1 LKNLNFLLFGISFA
15 YILSEIIF
23 LGGFKKI
30 MENNQSKK
38 NWVLKALDVVERVGN
53 GLPHPTTMFIIF
65 TLILIAVSYV
75 AAKMGV
81 KVSYE
86 TYDNAT
92 KSLVTKETAVVN
104 LLSPNSI
111 RFMYTSVIS
120 NFTSFIALGTVFTII
135 MGVGVADGSGF
146 MAAVLKKIVAV
157 TPKRAVTAT
166 VIFLGIMSNVASS
179 TGYVMLVPLGAI
191 LFMSF
196 GRHPIAGLAATFAG
210 VSGGWSANLL
220 IGTNDPVFAGMS
232 TEAARM
238 IDPNYTV
245 LPTGNWYFM
254 VASTFLITFVGTLVT
269 EKIIE
274 PRLGE
279 YIPEE
284 NIAVDDISF
293 DEKRGMKFALISL
306 VVFFIIVGML
316 VVPENALLRNPTTG
330 ELLRSPFMSGI
341 VFLMSMFFMIPG
353 IFYGIGARTIKS
365 DKDIINLMVKSINNL
380 SGFMVLIFFA
390 AQFVVFFNY
399 SNLGIILSVKG
410 ANFLQETGFVGV
422 PLIFAFIVMTA
433 IINIFI
439 AVDSAKWAI
448 MAPIFVPMF
457 MRIGFSPE
465 LTQAAYRVGD
475 SCTNVI
481 APLMPFF
488 PLVVAFAQKYDK
500 KSGMG
505 TMISLMLPYSIAFLI
520 GWIILLIIWFV
531 FNIPLGIGG
540 GIHYLGM

>member
-1 LKNLNFLLFGISFA
+1 
-15 YILSEIIF
+15 
-23 LGGFKKI
+23 
-30 MENNQSKK
+30 MENNQFKK

-111 RFMYTSVIS
+111 RFMYTSVIN

-157 TPKRAVTAT
+157 TPRKAVTAT

-238 IDPNYTV
+238 INPNYTV

-284 NIAVDDISF
+284 KIAVDDISL

-410 ANFLQETGFVGV
+410 ANFLQETGFVGI